1 MARRKLI
8 WSRVPFAVTSL
19 EGVAAGTGGAIE
31 VQDLLGPYRAE
42 AGITRGP
49 VGLTV
54 MRIRMSLGF
63 DVTSTDAA
71 GTVAQIRAIGGIYYG
86 IRVYDFAELA
96 AEEAAGIVARGPM
109 IEPHLDWMTWGRVPV
124 RYATVP
130 VAAST
135 TIIGNVDV
143 DVRAM
148 RKIDELGQTLGLV
161 VQTTSGGA
169 GVSAIGCATST
180 LLALP

>member
-8 WSRVPFAVTSL
+8 WARTPFAVTSL

-31 VQDLLGPYRAE
+31 VQDLLAPYRTE

-54 MRIRMSLGF
+54 VRIRMTIGF
-63 DVTSTDAA
+63 DVTATDAS

-86 IRVYDFAELA
+86 IRVYDFPELA

-124 RYATVP
+124 RHTSVP

-135 TIIGNVDV
+135 NIIGNADV
-143 DVRAM
+143 DVRSM
-148 RKIDELGQTLGLV
+148 RKIDELGQTLGLA

-169 GVSAIGCATST
+169 GVAAITCQTSV